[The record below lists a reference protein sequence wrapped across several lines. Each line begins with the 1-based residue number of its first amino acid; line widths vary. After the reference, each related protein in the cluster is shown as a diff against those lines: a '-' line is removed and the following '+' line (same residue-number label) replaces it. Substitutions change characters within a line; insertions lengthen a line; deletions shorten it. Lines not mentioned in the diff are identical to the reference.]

1 MFIFVE
7 TLKDKIMGTKIV
19 SVTIERHYSKQA
31 TIEVEVDENLKDEEL
46 QTFLTND
53 DVINDLLEN
62 ALADDTLSGDETIY
76 EYQDSTN
83 NDGGHL

>member
-1 MFIFVE
+1 
-7 TLKDKIMGTKIV
+7 MGTKIV

-31 TIEVEVDENLKDEEL
+31 TIEIKVNDNLKDEEL

-53 DVINDLLEN
+53 DVINDLLKDALFN
-62 ALADDTLSGDETIY
+62 ARLIVDDTIY
-76 EYQDSTN
+76 EYQDPTN